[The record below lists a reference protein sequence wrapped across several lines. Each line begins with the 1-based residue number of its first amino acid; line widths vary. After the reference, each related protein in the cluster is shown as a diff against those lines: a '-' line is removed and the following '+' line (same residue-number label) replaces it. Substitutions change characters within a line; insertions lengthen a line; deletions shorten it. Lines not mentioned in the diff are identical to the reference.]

1 MSKAQNY
8 DIQLGQHW
16 VGLSHPPLIIAELSG
31 NHDQSLDKALAMID
45 AAAEAGAQAVKLQT
59 YTADTMTLDIDTGE
73 FYIDDKNSLW
83 HGTTL
88 YKLYQI
94 AYTPWEWHQAIFERA
109 KSHGMLAFSTPFDLT
124 AVEFLESLDVPCY
137 KIASFENIDHPLLA
151 AVAKTGKP
159 VIMSTGMASQSELA
173 ESVEVLRANG
183 CKDLI
188 LLKCTSNYPAR
199 PVDAN
204 LLTIPHLAQLFQ
216 CQAGLSDHTT
226 GIGVSVAAVALGA
239 TVIEKHFVLDRS
251 EGGVDAEFS
260 LEPAELKQLVEET
273 AKAKVA
279 LGQVNYGC
287 TEKEI
292 ASRKHRRSLYIAAD
306 LKAGDVLTAE
316 NLRAIRP
323 GLGLPPKYLPMLLGK
338 TVTKDVARGTAMRW
352 DLV

>member
-1 MSKAQNY
+1 MTIIK
-8 DIQLGQHW
+8 LGQRAI
-16 VGLSHPPLIIAELSG
+16 GPGQAPFIIAELSG
-31 NHDQSLDKALAMID
+31 NHDQSLDKALAMVD
-45 AAAEAGAQAVKLQT
+45 AAAKCGADAIKIQT

-73 FYIDDKNSLW
+73 FYIEDKNSLW
-83 HGTTL
+83 HGTSL

-94 AYTPWEWHQAIFERA
+94 AYTPWEWHKAIFTRA
-109 KSHGMLAFSTPFDLT
+109 KELGMLAFSSPFDLT
-124 AVEFLESLDVPCY
+124 AVAFLESLDVPCY

-183 CKDLI
+183 CKELI

-216 CQAGLSDHTT
+216 CQTGLSDHTT
-226 GIGVSVAAVALGA
+226 GIGVSIAAVALGA
-239 TVIEKHFVLDRS
+239 TVIEKHFVLDRND
-251 EGGVDAEFS
+251 GGIDAEFS
-260 LEPAELKQLVEET
+260 LEPNELKQLIDET
-273 AKAKVA
+273 ARAKDA
-279 LGQVNYGC
+279 LGQVFYGC
-287 TEKEI
+287 TDKEI

-306 LKAGDVLTAE
+306 LKAGDVLTSE

-323 GLGLPPKYLPMLLGK
+323 GLGLSPKYLEMLLGK
-338 TVTKDVARGTAMRW
+338 TVTKNVARGTAMSW
-352 DLV
+352 NLV